1 MPRCTGIDMM
11 VARTLFL
18 VAVLGAAEALAE
30 LQAPSIFTGI
40 VAVAALVTLIATK
53 TPYSALAMSFTSL
66 IVTLSVYAAAL
77 HAYRMHLDIDA
88 WWQAMRGLAYVI
100 VDMPIAVMIAERC
113 DIVKRLELLRRRR
126 THEG

>member
-1 MPRCTGIDMM
+1 MPRCTSLDVI
-11 VARTLFL
+11 VAMLFFL
-18 VAVLGAAEALAE
+18 VAVLGAISALDE
-30 LQAPSIFTGI
+30 LHAPSIFTVSI
-40 VAVAALVTLIATK
+40 AVSVVAVLIATR
-53 TPYSALAMSFTSL
+53 TAYTALAMSFTSL
-66 IVTLSVYAAAL
+66 IITLSVYAAAL